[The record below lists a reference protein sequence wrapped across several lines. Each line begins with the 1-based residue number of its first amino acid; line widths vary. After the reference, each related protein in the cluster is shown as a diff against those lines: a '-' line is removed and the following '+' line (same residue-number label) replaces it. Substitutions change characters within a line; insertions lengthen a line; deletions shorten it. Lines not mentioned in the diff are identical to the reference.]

1 METDTALRMRFIGL
15 DSSQRELLLKNKDRV
30 LNLMPPI
37 LSAFYEHVGDFEE
50 TRRFF
55 RDPEHME
62 HAKAAQL
69 RHWGIILDARFDEAY
84 ATSVT
89 RIGEVHN
96 KLGLKPRWYIGA
108 YSFLMCGLNDRI
120 LTDADR
126 GRFRL
131 GKTSDGLKL
140 INALTNAA
148 MLDMDYALS
157 VYIDAGIRDR
167 RETLEML
174 SRSFQETVG
183 PIANDLGENSRSMAT
198 SVSGLA
204 QTARDAKAQSQAVS
218 EHSEE
223 SSARVQTLAAA
234 TEELSASVVEIGR
247 QAEES
252 YSISDQAVSESGLA
266 IKTVQSLTQ
275 AANRVGEIVNLINDI
290 AEKTNLLALNATIEA
305 ARAGEAGRGFAVVAA
320 EVKDLAGQT
329 ARATAEI
336 GKQIEG
342 MQQATESSANAI
354 NNVNR
359 TIEKMNE
366 ITAMI
371 TAAVEQQKLATDEI
385 GENIQLAADGSQK
398 VSGAIGDIANASS
411 KFAVVSDDLL
421 DASQGMA
428 GQAGRMLEEMAG
440 FANKVTESAR
450 A

>member
-1 METDTALRMRFIGL
+1 METENSKRMRFIGL
-15 DSSQRELLLKNKDRV
+15 DATQRSILSKNRDRV

-37 LSAFYEHVGDFEE
+37 LSAFYEHVSDFEE

-55 RDPEHME
+55 RDPAHME
-62 HAKAAQL
+62 HAKNAQL
-69 RHWGIILDARFDEAY
+69 KHWSIILEAEFDESY

-96 KLGLKPRWYIGA
+96 KLGLEPRWYIGA
-108 YSFLMCGLNDRI
+108 YSFLMCGLNREILLGSGKKWNWRESAEDRAQ
-120 LTDADR
+120 LV
-126 GRFRL
+126 
-131 GKTSDGLKL
+131 
-140 INALTNAA
+140 NALTNAA
-148 MLDMDYALS
+148 MLDMDYALT
-157 VYIDAGIRDR
+157 VYIDAGKRDR

-174 SRSFQETVG
+174 LKSFQETVG
-183 PIANDLGENSRSMAT
+183 PIAKELGDTSQAMAA
-198 SVSGLA
+198 SVNGLA
-204 QTARDAKAQSQAVS
+204 KTADSTRSQSQSVS

-247 QAEES
+247 QTAES
-252 YSISDQAVSESGLA
+252 YSISDQAVSESGVA
-266 IKTVQSLTQ
+266 IETVQSLTQ

-305 ARAGEAGRGFAVVAA
+305 ARAGDAGRGFAVVAS

-342 MQQATESSANAI
+342 IQLATDSSANAI

-371 TAAVEQQKLATDEI
+371 SAAVEQQKLATDEI
-385 GENIQLAADGSQK
+385 GENIQLAADGAHK
-398 VSGAIGDIANASS
+398 VSGAVGEIADASTE
-411 KFAVVSDDLL
+411 FANVSSDLL
-421 DASQGMA
+421 VSSEAMA
-428 GQAGRMLEEMAG
+428 NQSGRMLQEMAS
-440 FANKVTESAR
+440 FADKVTASAR
-450 A
+450 S